1 MHSNLQF
8 IEQLKPRYQAGSRDY
23 SLSFVVSEFAT
34 FISHDWQSSRW
45 LKFLTLLWIFN
56 LRSATI
62 TSLVVAVVWGSLM
75 GLGLVPPAIWTLFI
89 PWFVF
94 FFVLCFWQRLRGLI
108 RSPVVVFMDKLCIS
122 QDNLEL
128 KAKGI
133 QGLGAFLDCSKTLTI
148 LWSPQYFT
156 RLWCC
161 SDECRDFFFESESE
175 RSVFPFCPF
184 GSFGLASEVSMNW
197 QLTYARTK

>member
-1 MHSNLQF
+1 M
-8 IEQLKPRYQAGSRDY
+8 
-23 SLSFVVSEFAT
+23 SEFAT

-56 LRSATI
+56 LRGATI
-62 TSLVVAVVWGSLM
+62 TSLVFALVWGSLM

-161 SDECRDFFFESESE
+161 SDECRVFFCCLSLRDPYFHFAHLGALVSHLRCLWIGNLPTRGQSETRESDASGYVCGDFAYV
-175 RSVFPFCPF
+175 R
-184 GSFGLASEVSMNW
+184 
-197 QLTYARTK
+197 